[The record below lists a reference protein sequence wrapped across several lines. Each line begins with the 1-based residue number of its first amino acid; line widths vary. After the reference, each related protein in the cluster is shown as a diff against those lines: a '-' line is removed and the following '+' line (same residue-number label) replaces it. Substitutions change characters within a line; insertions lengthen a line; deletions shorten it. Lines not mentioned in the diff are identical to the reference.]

1 MENSARPDKM
11 HDTLEYL
18 ASPRSDKLLSTDF
31 TKEETPRIIRS
42 RLVGKGENSESK
54 SRKESMDTF
63 LSRLKDSAP
72 SSPTKN
78 SSSECE
84 ICFEF
89 TLEFNKEP
97 LLKCGHKYC
106 NQCYAT
112 YLEQKISFDT
122 VDMKSY
128 P

>member
-1 MENSARPDKM
+1 M
-11 HDTLEYL
+11 HDTLDYL

-31 TKEETPRIIRS
+31 TKEETPRIIRT
-42 RLVGKGENSESK
+42 RLASNQRKEGENSGSK

-63 LSRLKDSAP
+63 LSKLKDSAP
-72 SSPTKN
+72 SSPAKN

-89 TLEFNKEP
+89 TLEFNKES

-122 VDMKSY
+122 VYSIFHIT
-128 P
+128 